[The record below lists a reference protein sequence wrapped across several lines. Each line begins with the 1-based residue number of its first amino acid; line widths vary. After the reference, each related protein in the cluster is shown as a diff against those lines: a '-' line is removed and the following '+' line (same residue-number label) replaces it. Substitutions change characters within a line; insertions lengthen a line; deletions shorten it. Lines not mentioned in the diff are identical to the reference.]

1 MHDIQ
6 SISKCFLPRQA
17 QALPARHRASI
28 VQPSNRRGGDCP
40 PAGCQSSVTQGWFAH
55 ADSLG
60 AIRKAVSK
68 TQSEMGVELG
78 MPQNAIS
85 QLEKRSDLL
94 VSTLVR
100 YVDALGAELDLVV
113 RMKDGSEIVLEGFG
127 KARKVAKKSVSPK
140 KSTSRSQLKAA

>member
-1 MHDIQ
+1 M
-6 SISKCFLPRQA
+6 
-17 QALPARHRASI
+17 
-28 VQPSNRRGGDCP
+28 
-40 PAGCQSSVTQGWFAH
+40 TQGWFAH